1 MNQVDISP
9 ETVERSYDAIA
20 EKWCPQTLATP
31 LDNQPDFKPD
41 TLTPEPDFEPE
52 RVSSA
57 DSLAAQRE
65 IDIPMVTLRRWEHDE
80 SISPELIRNSIHVT
94 REFVAENTELVIR
107 EMAELD
113 VERETIDKFALS
125 NAKLVVH
132 YYPKGGVL
140 EVMENYGLWFGA
152 LSSTAGLIFAIK
164 NASEKKAQTTN
175 KPVVKPGKAANEEDY
190 HA

>member
-1 MNQVDISP
+1 MNPVDISP
-9 ETVERSYDAIA
+9 ETVEREYTAIA
-20 EKWCPQTLATP
+20 EKWGINTPAEDTLM
-31 LDNQPDFKPD
+31 KPD

-107 EMAELD
+107 EMAALD

-152 LSSTAGLIFAIK
+152 LSSTAGSFLRLRTPVRKKRAPPA
-164 NASEKKAQTTN
+164 NRWLSQASGQRGELPCVTMVN
-175 KPVVKPGKAANEEDY
+175 
-190 HA
+190 